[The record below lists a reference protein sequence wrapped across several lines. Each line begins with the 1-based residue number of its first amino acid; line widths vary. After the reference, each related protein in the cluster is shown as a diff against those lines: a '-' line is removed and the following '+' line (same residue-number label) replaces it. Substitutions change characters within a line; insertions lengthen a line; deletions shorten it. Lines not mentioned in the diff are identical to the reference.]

1 MTSFMHNSLACEL
14 ARATFTLRS
23 FGRGQAL
30 ALLFL
35 VLPALLQATPIR
47 VIDEAAIPFAGFL
60 SKLDFDQRYP
70 GDLLD
75 DPAKLDTGWYVIY
88 EHESLNY
95 YFGPILLESIGK
107 DYLDQ
112 LSRVVQVAVM
122 QRPSIQDYRLEL
134 SFEPSAS
141 SFDNNIIEPSTR
153 NPPPPQAQ
161 PKSSF
166 WGFVKKVFGY
176 R

>member
-1 MTSFMHNSLACEL
+1 MNSFMHNSLACEL
-14 ARATFTLRS
+14 LRIDRAVRS
-23 FGRGQAL
+23 FGRRQVF
-30 ALLFL
+30 ALLL
-35 VLPALLQATPIR
+35 LILPALLQARPIR

-60 SKLDFDQRYP
+60 SKVDFDHRYP
-70 GDLLD
+70 GDLFD
-75 DPAKLDTGWYVIY
+75 DSAKIDTGWYVIY

-112 LSRVVQVAVM
+112 LLEIVEVAIM

-134 SFEPSAS
+134 SYEPNAS
-141 SFDNNIIEPSTR
+141 SFESKSTEPSTQ
-153 NPPPPQAQ
+153 NPPPQAL
-161 PKSSF
+161 PKTSF
-166 WGFVKKVFGY
+166 WSFVKKVFGY